1 MAKYVTDSE
10 FRRQVRVCLDENMSS
25 EVLQYLEDVDTL
37 SLDDIIDS
45 KVEDAALSVVRSAPI
60 SKLGDISKSLDGVLD
75 IAQRAP
81 YKGVMRLPVD
91 FERLVRFK
99 MRGWP
104 LALYGAQPPLSPYY
118 EQANS
123 EFSVFGT
130 KDRPVVF
137 LVPSADNAS
146 DLCAEIFCASSQH
159 DVLDGCTYVAKPKK
173 EEVILSED
181 TDDSDNGGNEGGN
194 EGGSEGGNEGGNEGE
209 TPVEPDFVNLG
220 LPSGTL
226 WAKCNVGADNPEGF
240 GNYFAWGETEPKSDY
255 SWLTYKHSSEDY
267 LGKITKYTK
276 EDGIT
281 VLEDEDD
288 AARVALG
295 EGWFTPTRAQLWELV
310 CGEYTIVEWTK
321 YNGVNGHLI
330 TSKVNGNSIFLPAAG
345 SISGSITQDHGL
357 YGKYWSSTLGE
368 GDRYACIMYSSE
380 RGYGMTN
387 DKLRYEGYTIRP
399 VFVPEAKRG
408 LKKPIVEE
416 EETKTTES
424 WKILLGENLL
434 RPTVY
439 YAAYLTALAVNDD
452 NAAEKLLAT
461 ATSLIEN

>member
-60 SKLGDISKSLDGVLD
+60 SKLGDILKSLDGVPD
-75 IAQRAP
+75 IAQTAP
-81 YKGVMRLPVD
+81 YKGVMRLPLD

-99 MRGWP
+99 MKGWP

-146 DLCAEIFCASSQH
+146 DLCAEIFCASSQD
-159 DVLDGCTYVAKPKK
+159 DVLDGCTYVAKPRI
-173 EEVILSED
+173 EED
-181 TDDSDNGGNEGGN
+181 
-194 EGGSEGGNEGGNEGE
+194 
-209 TPVEPDFVNLG
+209 
-220 LPSGTL
+220 
-226 WAKCNVGADNPEGF
+226 
-240 GNYFAWGETEPKSDY
+240 
-255 SWLTYKHSSEDY
+255 
-267 LGKITKYTK
+267 
-276 EDGIT
+276 
-281 VLEDEDD
+281 
-288 AARVALG
+288 
-295 EGWFTPTRAQLWELV
+295 
-310 CGEYTIVEWTK
+310 
-321 YNGVNGHLI
+321 
-330 TSKVNGNSIFLPAAG
+330 
-345 SISGSITQDHGL
+345 
-357 YGKYWSSTLGE
+357 
-368 GDRYACIMYSSE
+368 
-380 RGYGMTN
+380 
-387 DKLRYEGYTIRP
+387 
-399 VFVPEAKRG
+399 
-408 LKKPIVEE
+408 
-416 EETKTTES
+416 ETKTTES
-424 WKILLGENLL
+424 WKILLGENLV

-439 YAAYLTALAVNDD
+439 YAAYLTALAVKDD

>member
-1 MAKYVTDSE
+1 M
-10 FRRQVRVCLDENMSS
+10 VRVCLDENMSS
-25 EVLQYLEDVDTL
+25 ETLHCLKDVDTL
-37 SLDDIIDS
+37 TFDEIIDS

-60 SKLGDISKSLDGVLD
+60 SKLGDISKSLDGVPD

-81 YKGVMRLPVD
+81 YKGVMRLPID

-99 MRGWP
+99 MRGWS

-173 EEVILSED
+173 EEVVM
-181 TDDSDNGGNEGGN
+181 DDSGSSDGGDTGGNNGGNNGGDNGGGTGGDT
-194 EGGSEGGNEGGNEGE
+194 GGNEGE
-209 TPVEPDFVNLG
+209 TPIEPDFVNLG

-267 LGKITKYTK
+267 IGNITKYTK

-281 VLEDEDD
+281 ILEDEDD
-288 AARVALG
+288 AARVLLG

-321 YNGVNGHLI
+321 QNGVNGHLI
-330 TSKVNGNSIFLPAAG
+330 TSKVNGNSIFLPASG
-345 SISGSITQDHGL
+345 SKSGSITQGEDL
-357 YGKYWSSTLGE
+357 YGKYWSSTLGK
-368 GDRYACIMYSSE
+368 GDKYACIMESQERGCGMSSE
-380 RGYGMTN
+380 
-387 DKLRYEGYTIRP
+387 KLRYEGYAIRP
-399 VFVPEAKRG
+399 VFIPEGKRG
-408 LKKPIVEE
+408 LKKPRVEE

-424 WKILLGENLL
+424 WKILLGENLV

-439 YAAYLTALAVNDD
+439 YAAYLTALAVKDD

>member
-25 EVLQYLEDVDTL
+25 GVLQYLEDVDTL

-60 SKLGDISKSLDGVLD
+60 SKLGDILKSLDGVPD
-75 IAQRAP
+75 IAQTAP
-81 YKGVMRLPVD
+81 YKGVMRLPID

-146 DLCAEIFCASSQH
+146 GLCAEIFCASSQN

-173 EEVILSED
+173 EE
-181 TDDSDNGGNEGGN
+181 T
-194 EGGSEGGNEGGNEGE
+194 
-209 TPVEPDFVNLG
+209 T
-220 LPSGTL
+220 
-226 WAKCNVGADNPEGF
+226 A
-240 GNYFAWGETEPKSDY
+240 
-255 SWLTYKHSSEDY
+255 
-267 LGKITKYTK
+267 
-276 EDGIT
+276 
-281 VLEDEDD
+281 
-288 AARVALG
+288 
-295 EGWFTPTRAQLWELV
+295 
-310 CGEYTIVEWTK
+310 
-321 YNGVNGHLI
+321 
-330 TSKVNGNSIFLPAAG
+330 
-345 SISGSITQDHGL
+345 
-357 YGKYWSSTLGE
+357 
-368 GDRYACIMYSSE
+368 
-380 RGYGMTN
+380 
-387 DKLRYEGYTIRP
+387 
-399 VFVPEAKRG
+399 
-408 LKKPIVEE
+408 
-416 EETKTTES
+416 TES
-424 WKILLGENLL
+424 WKIFLGENLV

-439 YAAYLTALAVNDD
+439 YAAYLTALAVKDD
-452 NAAEKLLAT
+452 SAADKLLAT